1 MSASQAF
8 LRDQFRI
15 HPDQNFHLLTFSPE
29 PGIGMTKRRH
39 PFLSCGIVNQPMAGP
54 GRIPGRYNLV
64 IKGSYDTFDHRMP
77 VEEFIERLQN
87 DDVPDEVSVV
97 GLDEA
102 LSDSELRNDLKKS
115 MDRRANDLE
124 YQNPTVQFVVEGSFH
139 RQGKTY
145 DLRYDG
151 QLHSLQDVF
160 GAQLERKEDGNWLVT
175 PF

>member
-1 MSASQAF
+1 
-8 LRDQFRI
+8 
-15 HPDQNFHLLTFSPE
+15 
-29 PGIGMTKRRH
+29 
-39 PFLSCGIVNQPMAGP
+39 MAGP

>member
-1 MSASQAF
+1 
-8 LRDQFRI
+8 
-15 HPDQNFHLLTFSPE
+15 
-29 PGIGMTKRRH
+29 MTKRQH

-160 GAQLERKEDGNWLVT
+160 GAQLERKADGNWLVT

>member
-1 MSASQAF
+1 
-8 LRDQFRI
+8 
-15 HPDQNFHLLTFSPE
+15 
-29 PGIGMTKRRH
+29 MTKRQH

-102 LSDSELRNDLKKS
+102 LSDSELRNNLKKS